1 MFILNNR
8 ASFFL
13 VLCRAVCNLAALQ
26 SIDFRLL
33 YRLDGLVKLTTM
45 RTNNKRNEILQAA
58 FTVVAEQGANRLT
71 IDAVAAES
79 GVSKGGV
86 LYHFNSKN
94 VLLSGMLAHLVE
106 AIVGRIEDHSN
117 TDPLAA
123 IIETRQGADTEERRS
138 SLALL
143 TAFAEDTRLLE
154 PAREQMT
161 QLYRQSVESKA
172 STEEAATLFF
182 ANEGLRFLELFDL
195 CPVGPRKIRSL
206 TQYLVNR
213 AERLQ

>member
-13 VLCRAVCNLAALQ
+13 VLCRAVCNLAGLQ

-79 GVSKGGV
+79 GVS
-86 LYHFNSKN
+86 
-94 VLLSGMLAHLVE
+94 
-106 AIVGRIEDHSN
+106 
-117 TDPLAA
+117 
-123 IIETRQGADTEERRS
+123 
-138 SLALL
+138 
-143 TAFAEDTRLLE
+143 
-154 PAREQMT
+154 
-161 QLYRQSVESKA
+161 
-172 STEEAATLFF
+172 
-182 ANEGLRFLELFDL
+182 
-195 CPVGPRKIRSL
+195 
-206 TQYLVNR
+206 
-213 AERLQ
+213 